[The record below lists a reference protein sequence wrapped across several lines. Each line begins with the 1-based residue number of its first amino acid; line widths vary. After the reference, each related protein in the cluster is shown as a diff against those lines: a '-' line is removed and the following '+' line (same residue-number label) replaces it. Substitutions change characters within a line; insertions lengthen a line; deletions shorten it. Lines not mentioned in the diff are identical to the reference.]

1 MENDDVLRNNE
12 KWYDMT
18 REEQIEY
25 NFKRARRAYDLNK
38 EKYYHNYDV
47 TYIPWF
53 SAMFQGIFPFGLT
66 MSMFSLSIRELGD
79 DEQVAKWL
87 PQIKQLKM
95 IGCYA

>member
-1 MENDDVLRNNE
+1 MENDDVLRNTE

-53 SAMFQGIFPFGLT
+53 SAMFQGIVRILIQYT
-66 MSMFSLSIRELGD
+66 
-79 DEQVAKWL
+79 K
-87 PQIKQLKM
+87 
-95 IGCYA
+95 